1 MEQACLSAGKTGK
14 NISSVAGVDANSV
27 RSVKTVNVHRGD
39 IYYADLNPVCGS
51 EQGGKR
57 PVVVIQ
63 NDMGNTHAP
72 TLIVATI
79 TTKADKR
86 KFPTH
91 YLVKENAAFD
101 EPSTIMLEQLRT
113 IDKNRVLGYLGKI
126 PPKEMLNVDK
136 ALMLSLALQ
145 QYTGTVVKYIVKE

>member
-1 MEQACLSAGKTGK
+1 
-14 NISSVAGVDANSV
+14 
-27 RSVKTVNVHRGD
+27 
-39 IYYADLNPVCGS
+39 
-51 EQGGKR
+51 
-57 PVVVIQ
+57 
-63 NDMGNTHAP
+63 MGNTHAP

-79 TTKADKR
+79 TTKPDKR

-91 YLVKENAAFD
+91 YLVIENSAFD

-126 PPKEMLNVDK
+126 APKEMLSVDK

>member
-1 MEQACLSAGKTGK
+1 M
-14 NISSVAGVDANSV
+14 
-27 RSVKTVNVHRGD
+27 
-39 IYYADLNPVCGS
+39 P
-51 EQGGKR
+51 
-57 PVVVIQ
+57 
-63 NDMGNTHAP
+63 P

>member
-1 MEQACLSAGKTGK
+1 MMKKDWTY
-14 NISSVAGVDANSV
+14 
-27 RSVKTVNVHRGD
+27 RRGD

-86 KFPTH
+86 NSPTH

>member
-1 MEQACLSAGKTGK
+1 MMKKDWTY
-14 NISSVAGVDANSV
+14 
-27 RSVKTVNVHRGD
+27 RRGD

-91 YLVKENAAFD
+91 YLVKENATFD

-136 ALMLSLALQ
+136 ALILSLALQ

>member
-1 MEQACLSAGKTGK
+1 MKKDWAY
-14 NISSVAGVDANSV
+14 
-27 RSVKTVNVHRGD
+27 RRGD

-51 EQGGKR
+51 EQGCKR

-86 KFPTH
+86 KFLTH
-91 YLVKENAAFD
+91 YLVKENAAFA

-126 PPKEMLNVDK
+126 SPKEMLNVDK

-145 QYTGTVVKYIVKE
+145 QYAGTVVKYIVKE

>member
-1 MEQACLSAGKTGK
+1 MMKKDWTY
-14 NISSVAGVDANSV
+14 
-27 RSVKTVNVHRGD
+27 RRGD

-79 TTKADKR
+79 TTKADKS

>member
-1 MEQACLSAGKTGK
+1 MMKKDWTY
-14 NISSVAGVDANSV
+14 
-27 RSVKTVNVHRGD
+27 RRGD
-39 IYYADLNPVCGS
+39 IYYADLSPVCGS
-51 EQGGKR
+51 EEGGKR

>member
-1 MEQACLSAGKTGK
+1 MMKKDWTY
-14 NISSVAGVDANSV
+14 
-27 RSVKTVNVHRGD
+27 RRGD

-63 NDMGNTHAP
+63 NDMRNTHAP

>member
-1 MEQACLSAGKTGK
+1 MMKKDWTY
-14 NISSVAGVDANSV
+14 
-27 RSVKTVNVHRGD
+27 RRGD
-39 IYYADLNPVCGS
+39 IYYADLIPVCGS

>member
-1 MEQACLSAGKTGK
+1 MMKKDWTY
-14 NISSVAGVDANSV
+14 
-27 RSVKTVNVHRGD
+27 RRGD

-91 YLVKENAAFD
+91 YLVKENAAFA

>member
-1 MEQACLSAGKTGK
+1 MMKKDWTY
-14 NISSVAGVDANSV
+14 
-27 RSVKTVNVHRGD
+27 RRGD
-39 IYYADLNPVCGS
+39 IYYADLYPVCGS

-126 PPKEMLNVDK
+126 PSKEMLNVDK

>member
-1 MEQACLSAGKTGK
+1 MMKKDWTY
-14 NISSVAGVDANSV
+14 
-27 RSVKTVNVHRGD
+27 RRGD

-63 NDMGNTHAP
+63 NDMGNIHAP

-79 TTKADKR
+79 TTKTDKR

-126 PPKEMLNVDK
+126 PQKEMLNVDK

>member
-1 MEQACLSAGKTGK
+1 MMKKDWTY
-14 NISSVAGVDANSV
+14 
-27 RSVKTVNVHRGD
+27 RRGD

-51 EQGGKR
+51 EQGGTR

>member
-1 MEQACLSAGKTGK
+1 MMKKDWTY
-14 NISSVAGVDANSV
+14 
-27 RSVKTVNVHRGD
+27 RRGD

-113 IDKNRVLGYLGKI
+113 IDKNRVLGYVGKI

>member
-1 MEQACLSAGKTGK
+1 MMKK
-14 NISSVAGVDANSV
+14 DWVY
-27 RSVKTVNVHRGD
+27 RRGD

-63 NDMGNTHAP
+63 NNIGNVHSP

-79 TTKADKR
+79 TTKQDKR
-86 KFPTH
+86 KYPTH
-91 YLVKENAAFD
+91 YPIKENPAFT
-101 EPSTIMLEQLRT
+101 EPSVIMLEQLRT

>member
-1 MEQACLSAGKTGK
+1 M
-14 NISSVAGVDANSV
+14 
-27 RSVKTVNVHRGD
+27 
-39 IYYADLNPVCGS
+39 
-51 EQGGKR
+51 
-57 PVVVIQ
+57 VIQ